1 MATAQLPAE
10 PPTRLL
16 DDSFLRFLPAPLRE
30 PRRVWLA
37 IPMAWVL
44 SIVGS
49 LALAVLSRTVAPTL
63 SAPEFPMRGLGALL
77 LLVAFAPLLETL
89 IMAGFLSLLLRF
101 MPPAA
106 AILVSAAGWGIAH
119 SLQALGWGLVIW
131 WPFLIFSTLYVVWR
145 QRGFWAGVGVA
156 ATTHAL
162 QNLGPG
168 LVVAFG

>member
-1 MATAQLPAE
+1 MK
-10 PPTRLL
+10 
-16 DDSFLRFLPAPLRE
+16 
-30 PRRVWLA
+30 
-37 IPMAWVL
+37 
-44 SIVGS
+44 
-49 LALAVLSRTVAPTL
+49 
-63 SAPEFPMRGLGALL
+63 GLGALL
-77 LLVAFAPLLETL
+77 LLVVFAPVLETL

-145 QRGFWAGVGVA
+145 QRGFWVGVGVA
-156 ATTHAL
+156 AATHAL

-168 LVVAFG
+168 LVVAYS